1 MAVPSRIIKKSF
13 PASPC
18 FTTTSSSSNETASRE
33 SATVSRSHLSKF
45 SAIKNNQGLEK
56 DRQEMNFVQY
66 VSSMKLAKKG
76 ISLVKRSKLLLGS
89 STKLYIH
96 VIGVDQ
102 F

>member
-56 DRQEMNFVQY
+56 DRQEMNFIQY
-66 VSSMKLAKKG
+66 VSSMKLAKGEIPGKT
-76 ISLVKRSKLLLGS
+76 RR
-89 STKLYIH
+89 TKTFRYW
-96 VIGVDQ
+96 DAPKM
-102 F
+102 